1 MAVLFMVIL
10 HIGTSIVLFHKSSSR
25 VMFKHLY
32 VEIDARIC
40 AYVIFTYYKCNFK
53 YKLYMILFMYIYSI
67 LLYIFFYFSFIFLPG
82 VINPCVLIL
91 LLVKFIL
98 NHCKVLLLNIC
109 QERVHCYD
117 RIKKFWTK

>member
-1 MAVLFMVIL
+1 MTPFVAVLFMVIL

-67 LLYIFFYFSFIFLPG
+67 LLYIIFLFFLY
-82 VINPCVLIL
+82 IFARCYKSLCVDSIIGEIYFKSL
-91 LLVKFIL
+91 
-98 NHCKVLLLNIC
+98 
-109 QERVHCYD
+109 
-117 RIKKFWTK
+117 